1 MLFVGEQGKEVVLKP
16 GEDMAT
22 EGALAAMLHKKVAK
36 KGKHPTLGIAPG
48 LRVVSPDESQEAKA
62 ALDPLLPQVA
72 SDAPDVKGIGGKKFL
87 KDRAQ
92 GLVGMLERPGVVVQ
106 DMAQGKEFDEAIKGV
121 QKHTEKKLFGGRK
134 LRKESPLRIF
144 QDVRAIR
151 ALGSTAAVDLFTGNK
166 DRLFMYNAQNF
177 MVTPQSL
184 TMIDNVWMGTDM
196 SYFQTTEVEG
206 SGGKKFTITADE
218 GLNTWKADTH
228 VKALAEGNFDVITAR
243 VFEMIVQNAASGTR
257 AVDKNSFNQ
266 VMGDSRAK
274 FTENFNKGLR
284 EGKAKV
290 VASLDALLKKPAQLQ
305 RLVPQADL
313 AEILATVKKRRD
325 FLVGDNI

>member
-1 MLFVGEQGKEVVLKP
+1 MLFVGEKGKEVVLKP

-48 LRVVSPDESQEAKA
+48 LRVVSPDESREAKT
-62 ALDPLLPQVA
+62 ALDPLLAQVGA
-72 SDAPDVKGIGGKKFL
+72 DAPDVKGIGGRKFL
-87 KDRAQ
+87 KDRAE

-106 DMAQGKEFDEAIKGV
+106 DMAQGKEFGEAIKAV
-121 QKHTEKKLFGGRK
+121 EKHTEKKLFGGRK
-134 LRKESPLRIF
+134 LRKDSPLRIF

-196 SYFQTTEVEG
+196 SYFQTTEIDAG
-206 SGGKKFTITADE
+206 DGKKFTITADE
-218 GLNTWKADTH
+218 GLNTWKADMF
-228 VKALAEGNFDVITAR
+228 VKALAAGEFNTITER
-243 VFEMIVQNAASGTR
+243 VFQMIVENAANGTR
-257 AVDKNSFNQ
+257 AVDRNAFNQ

-274 FTENFNKGLR
+274 FAENFNAGLR

-313 AEILATVKKRRD
+313 TEILATIKRRRD
-325 FLVGDNI
+325 FLAGDNI